1 MNPLVLIFVGGG
13 LGSLARYALSRTVQA
28 NQVLDFPAGTLVVN
42 AVASLLLGAF
52 IGYESRYPSSTGVA
66 LVAIG
71 FCGGFSTFSTF
82 SNDTMQLLLNN
93 RIADALLNVALNVVV
108 CLGAT
113 FLGILSGK
121 FW

>member
-1 MNPLVLIFVGGG
+1 MNQLFLIFVGGG
-13 LGSLARYALSRTVQA
+13 LGSLSRYALSRSVQA
-28 NQVLDFPAGTLVVN
+28 GLALPFPTGTLAVN

-52 IGYESRYPSSTGVA
+52 IGYETRNPSSAGVA

-82 SNDTMQLLLNN
+82 SNDTLQLLLAN
-93 RIADALLNVALNVVV
+93 RLTDAFLNIGLNVLV